1 MEEQLSEEWPVKG
14 TSVCDAALGHNV
26 LYAPTVTLGTWI
38 SYRQVLQGD
47 PIKIWAIWGRQFAG
61 YPADSIK
68 FRTDFF
74 FFHGKFSRPWH
85 CSHSGE
91 GFSLHKRKAVN
102 KRPFFCERWKFP
114 NGTVGSEVSC
124 HHFCYFL
131 QMYKTQNSIQLAFGP
146 NSRLNA
152 PTWSYEISNFLSY
165 I

>member
-1 MEEQLSEEWPVKG
+1 MQLLDITFFMPQQLLWDLEYPKG
-14 TSVCDAALGHNV
+14 KSSK
-26 LYAPTVTLGTWI
+26 VTL
-38 SYRQVLQGD
+38 L
-47 PIKIWAIWGRQFAG
+47 
-61 YPADSIK
+61 K
-68 FRTDFF
+68 FGPSGEGNSLVILLTALSSGLI
-74 FFHGKFSRPWH
+74 FFHGKFSHPWY

-131 QMYKTQNSIQLAFGP
+131 QMHKTQNSIQHDFGP

-152 PTWSYEISNFLSY
+152 PTWPYETSNFLSY